1 MKQDF
6 AGEKLTV
13 PITFYLDSSHPQ
25 RNSYIFIPEFC
36 AMKPVAIPGILL
48 IVMAAYL
55 IIPAIPV
62 IDYMVNKDY
71 IAKNLCINKDKPKSC
86 CKGKC
91 HMIKQLQKADKNQDK
106 DCKDTNKKVQVKE
119 PDEFI
124 LNRLSYF
131 YSEIVI
137 AQYQNYNAL
146 SYNEL
151 AGSAIFVPPEHV
163 S

>member
-1 MKQDF
+1 
-6 AGEKLTV
+6 
-13 PITFYLDSSHPQ
+13 
-25 RNSYIFIPEFC
+25 
-36 AMKPVAIPGILL
+36 
-48 IVMAAYL
+48 MAAYF

-71 IAKNLCINKDKPKSC
+71 IAKNLCINKNKPKSC

-91 HMIKQLQKADKNQDK
+91 HMIKQLQKVNQNQEK
-106 DCKDTNKKVQVKE
+106 DSKDTSKRVQVKE

-124 LNRLSYF
+124 LNSPSYF
-131 YSEIVI
+131 YSEII
-137 AQYQNYNAL
+137 RTQYQNYNAL